1 VGIGR
6 RAAGGWRPVTLP
18 TFLGI
23 GVPRAGT
30 TWLHT
35 LLSAHPEVYLPSRR
49 KEVRFFDRYHD
60 QGRAWY
66 EEFFCSPDEARR
78 YKAIGEISPQYL
90 YCEDC
95 PGRISALVPTAKLI
109 VMLRHPVDRAYSQ
122 FGFVIQRRDFRGSF
136 EEFVATRPRA
146 LEMGFYSRYLNG
158 YLRHFD
164 RSQIL
169 PIVFEEAV
177 SDRSEVRRELAGF
190 LGVSEELFPAATD
203 RVNPSTV
210 PRFRSLSSFAV
221 KTGRRLRRHHLES
234 LVDLAGR
241 LGLRRLLT
249 SGRRVPSL
257 DRRLKGDLSEM
268 YAAEFE
274 ELEGSWGIDLTLWRD
289 RASMPEGSAAPHRPE
304 TRSPM

>member
-1 VGIGR
+1 
-6 RAAGGWRPVTLP
+6 VTLP

-35 LLSAHPEVYLPSRR
+35 LLSAHPEVHLPSRR
-49 KEVRFFDRYHD
+49 KEVRYFDRHHD
-60 QGRAWY
+60 RGRGWY
-66 EEFFCSPDEARR
+66 EEFFCTPEEARA
-78 YKAIGEISPQYL
+78 YTAIGEISPQYL
-90 YCEDC
+90 YCEEC
-95 PGRISALVPTAKLI
+95 PGRISALLPTAKLI

-146 LEMGFYSRYLNG
+146 LEMGFYSRYLEG
-158 YLRHFD
+158 YLPHFD
-164 RSQIL
+164 RTRIL

-177 SDRSEVRRELAGF
+177 SVRGEVRRDLAGF
-190 LGVSEELFPAATD
+190 LGISQERFPDATE

-234 LVDLAGR
+234 LVDVAGR

-249 SGRRVPSL
+249 SGSRVPRL
-257 DRRLKGDLSEM
+257 DPALKRELSQM
-268 YAAEFE
+268 YADEFE
-274 ELEGSWGIDLTLWRD
+274 ELERSWGVDLSPWRD
-289 RASMPEGSAAPHRPE
+289 RASIASSGVPDASEIRGS
-304 TRSPM
+304 T

>member
-1 VGIGR
+1 
-6 RAAGGWRPVTLP
+6 VTLP

-49 KEVRFFDRYHD
+49 KEVRYFDRNHD
-60 QGRAWY
+60 RGRGWY
-66 EEFFCSPDEARR
+66 EEFFCTSEEARA
-78 YKAIGEISPQYL
+78 YTAIGEISPQYL

-95 PGRISALVPTAKLI
+95 PGRISALLPTAKLI

-122 FGFVIQRRDFRGSF
+122 FGFVIQRRDFRGTF

-146 LEMGFYSRYLNG
+146 LEMGFYSRYLEG
-158 YLRHFD
+158 YLRRFD
-164 RSQIL
+164 RTRIL
-169 PIVFEEAV
+169 PVVFEEAV
-177 SDRSEVRRELAGF
+177 SGRGEVRRDLAGF
-190 LGVSEELFPAATD
+190 LGISEERFPDATD

-234 LVDLAGR
+234 LVDVAGR

-249 SGRRVPSL
+249 SGSRVPSL
-257 DRRLKGDLSEM
+257 DPGLKRELSQI
-268 YAAEFE
+268 YADEFE
-274 ELEGSWGIDLTLWRD
+274 ELERSWGIDLSPWRD
-289 RASMPEGSAAPHRPE
+289 RASIAGSGVPDASEIRGS
-304 TRSPM
+304 T

>member
-1 VGIGR
+1 M
-6 RAAGGWRPVTLP
+6 TLP

-49 KEVRFFDRYHD
+49 KEVRFFDRHHD
-60 QGRAWY
+60 RGTGWY
-66 EEFFCSPDEARR
+66 EEYFCGPEDARR
-78 YKAIGEISPQYL
+78 YRAIGEISPQYL
-90 YCEDC
+90 YCDEC
-95 PGRISALVPTAKLI
+95 PGRIASLLPEAKLI

-136 EEFVATRPRA
+136 EEFVATRARA
-146 LEMGFYSRYLNG
+146 LEMGFYSRYLEG

-169 PIVFEEAV
+169 PLIFEEAV
-177 SDRSEVRRELAGF
+177 SERSEVRRDLAGF
-190 LGVSEELFPAATD
+190 LGVSEDLFPEATE

-210 PRFRSLSSFAV
+210 PRFRSLSSAAV

-241 LGLRRLLT
+241 MGLRRLLT

-257 DRRLKGDLSEM
+257 DPQLKRNLSEM
-268 YAAEFE
+268 FAAEFE
-274 ELEGSWGIDLTLWRD
+274 ELELSWGLDLSIWRD
-289 RASMPEGSAAPHRPE
+289 QNSAPRRSATRNAESQGSA
-304 TRSPM
+304 

>member
-1 VGIGR
+1 
-6 RAAGGWRPVTLP
+6 VTLP

-49 KEVRFFDRYHD
+49 KEVRFFDRHHD
-60 QGRAWY
+60 QGQGWY
-66 EEFFCSPDEARR
+66 EEFFCTSEEARGYR
-78 YKAIGEISPQYL
+78 AIGEISPQYL
-90 YCEDC
+90 YCEEC

-122 FGFVIQRRDFRGSF
+122 FGFVMQRRDFRGSF

-146 LEMGFYSRYLNG
+146 LEMGFYSRYLES
-158 YLRHFD
+158 YLRHFE
-164 RSQIL
+164 RSRIL
-169 PIVFEEAV
+169 PVVFEEAV
-177 SDRSEVRRELAGF
+177 SEHSEVRHDLAGF
-190 LGVSEELFPAATD
+190 LGISEELLPGATD

-234 LVDLAGR
+234 LVDVAGR

-249 SGRRVPSL
+249 SGRRVPPL
-257 DRRLKGDLSEM
+257 EKGLKRELSQM
-268 YAAEFE
+268 YAGEFD
-274 ELEGSWGIDLTLWRD
+274 ELERSWGIDLSPWRD
-289 RASMPEGSAAPHRPE
+289 RASLPEGSAVPNRPE
-304 TRSPM
+304 PRGSG

>member
-1 VGIGR
+1 
-6 RAAGGWRPVTLP
+6 VTLP

-30 TWLHT
+30 TWLHS
-35 LLSAHPEVYLPSRR
+35 LLSAHPDVYLPTRR
-49 KEVRFFDRYHD
+49 KEVRFFDRHFD
-60 QGRAWY
+60 HGQAWY
-66 EEFFCSPDEARR
+66 EEFFCSSDEARR

-90 YCEDC
+90 YCDEC
-95 PGRISALVPTAKLI
+95 PGRIAALLPKAKLI

-136 EEFVATRPRA
+136 EDFVATRPRA

-158 YLRHFD
+158 YLRHVD

-169 PIVFEEAV
+169 PVVFEEAV
-177 SDRSEVRRELAGF
+177 SERSDVRRQLAGF
-190 LGVSEELFPAATD
+190 LGVSEELFPGATE

-210 PRFRSLSSFAV
+210 PRFRSLSGFAV

-241 LGLRRLLT
+241 MGFRRLMT
-249 SGRRVPSL
+249 SGRRIPPL
-257 DRRLKGDLSEM
+257 DKGLKRDLSET
-268 YAAEFE
+268 YADEFE
-274 ELEGSWGIDLTLWRD
+274 ELERSWGVDLTPWRD
-289 RASMPEGSAAPHRPE
+289 RASVARPGLPEGSE
-304 TRSPM
+304 TRRST

>member
-1 VGIGR
+1 
-6 RAAGGWRPVTLP
+6 VTLP

-35 LLSAHPEVYLPSRR
+35 LLSAHPDVYLPTRR
-49 KEVRFFDRYHD
+49 KEVRFFDRHHALG
-60 QGRAWY
+60 QAWY
-66 EEFFCSPDEARR
+66 EEFFCPPDEAAR
-78 YKAIGEISPQYL
+78 YAAIGEISPQYL
-90 YCEDC
+90 YCEEC
-95 PGRISALVPTAKLI
+95 PERISALLPTAKLI

-146 LEMGFYSRYLNG
+146 LEMGFYSRYLER
-158 YLRHFD
+158 YLRHVE

-169 PIVFEEAV
+169 PIVFEDAISE
-177 SDRSEVRRELAGF
+177 RSHVRRELAGF
-190 LGVSEELFPAATD
+190 LGVSEGPFPEATD

-234 LVDLAGR
+234 LVDVAGR
-241 LGLRRLLT
+241 LGLRRLMT
-249 SGRRVPSL
+249 SGRRVPPL
-257 DRRLKGDLSEM
+257 DRRLRRDMSEM
-268 YAAEFE
+268 YSEEFE
-274 ELEGSWGIDLTLWRD
+274 ELERAWGVDVGAWTDRPSIAGSGL
-289 RASMPEGSAAPHRPE
+289 PEGPKTRRSA
-304 TRSPM
+304 

>member
-1 VGIGR
+1 M
-6 RAAGGWRPVTLP
+6 TLP
-18 TFLGI
+18 TFIGI

-35 LLSAHPEVYLPSRR
+35 LLSAHPDVYLPTRR
-49 KEVRFFDRYHD
+49 KEVRFFDRHHD
-60 QGRAWY
+60 QGREWY
-66 EEFFCSPDEARR
+66 EEFFCDPDEARR
-78 YKAIGEISPQYL
+78 YSAIGEISPQYL
-90 YCEDC
+90 YCDEC
-95 PGRISALVPTAKLI
+95 PGRIASLLPEAKLI

-136 EEFVATRPRA
+136 EEFVATRARA
-146 LEMGFYSRYLNG
+146 LEMGFYSRYLEG

-169 PIVFEEAV
+169 PLIFEEAV
-177 SDRSEVRRELAGF
+177 SERSEVRRDLAGF
-190 LGVSEELFPAATD
+190 LGVSEDLFPEATE

-210 PRFRSLSSFAV
+210 PRFRSLSSAAV

-241 LGLRRLLT
+241 MGLRRLLT

-257 DRRLKGDLSEM
+257 DQQVKRNLSEM
-268 YAAEFE
+268 FAAEFE
-274 ELEGSWGIDLTLWRD
+274 ELERSWGLDLSIWRD
-289 RASMPEGSAAPHRPE
+289 PTSAPRRSVTRNAESQGSP
-304 TRSPM
+304 

>member
-1 VGIGR
+1 M
-6 RAAGGWRPVTLP
+6 TLP

-30 TWLHT
+30 TWLHE

-49 KEVRFFDRYHD
+49 KEVRFFDRHHD
-60 QGRAWY
+60 QGQGWY
-66 EEFFCSPDEARR
+66 EEFFCAPDDAPR
-78 YKAIGEISPQYL
+78 YTAIGEISPQYL
-90 YCEDC
+90 YCLAC
-95 PGRISALVPTAKLI
+95 PGRISMLLPDAKLI

-122 FGFVIQRRDFRGSF
+122 YGFVVQRRDYRGSF
-136 EEFVATRPRA
+136 EEFVATRERA
-146 LEMGFYSRYLNG
+146 LEMGFYSGYLKG

-169 PIVFEEAV
+169 PLIFEEAV
-177 SDRSEVRRELAGF
+177 SEGSQVRRDLASF
-190 LGVSEELFPAATD
+190 LGVSQDLFPKATD

-210 PRFRSLSSFAV
+210 PRFRSLSSAAV
-221 KTGRRLRRHHLES
+221 KTGRRLRRHHLEP

-257 DRRLKGDLSEM
+257 DRQLKRDLSEM
-268 YAAEFE
+268 YTAEFE
-274 ELEGSWGIDLTLWRD
+274 TLESSWGLDLAIWRD
-289 RASMPEGSAAPHRPE
+289 PTFVPATSAVPRDAE
-304 TRSPM
+304 TGGVA